1 MTDMTEAAEAPAQAP
16 AQAPAEAPTL
26 DNELDAVWDTNNAEP
41 VKETDETSAPEAD
54 GEAPDGEPVE
64 EPSEEVAPQKEGVE
78 FPSYLPADLK
88 KHWGTLPETTRAA
101 ISKSHR
107 DMSRKLTD
115 QGREIHG
122 IAPIKEVLIEAAQ
135 TMPFLA
141 KLTPAEAATQVMETA
156 KIAQKF
162 QDDPV
167 GATLL
172 VIDRY
177 GTADAIRNVLG
188 GQPAQNQITPQQIQ
202 QMVGGQFEQMMAE
215 RETTSVVDQ
224 FSGTAAEWDKVADDL
239 PTYIELVSRKTPNA
253 TAAERLQSAYDMA
266 IRANGLDKAPAE
278 TASSRDAATPDPEQA
293 EAAARAVAVNV
304 TSKPTGRAR
313 KLTEDELLDKVY
325 SEMQSK

>member
-1 MTDMTEAAEAPAQAP
+1 MTDMTEA

-26 DNELDAVWDTNNAEP
+26 DNELDAVWDTNNADP
-41 VKETDETSAPEAD
+41 VKETDETSAPEVD

-64 EPSEEVAPQKEGVE
+64 EPSEEVKAEEPEPVD
-78 FPSYLPADLK
+78 LPTDLPVDLK
-88 KHWGTLPETTRAA
+88 EHWGTLPEATRDA
-101 ISKSHR
+101 IAKSHR
-107 DMSRKLTD
+107 DMAKKLGD
-115 QGREIHG
+115 QGREIQG
-122 IAPIKEVLIEAAQ
+122 ITPIKEVLIEAAQ

-141 KLTPAEAATQVMETA
+141 NLTPAEAATQVMETA

-177 GTADAIRNVLG
+177 GTADAVRNVLG

-202 QMVGGQFEQMMAE
+202 QMVRGQFEQMMAV
-215 RETTSVVDQ
+215 RETTSVIDQ
-224 FSGTAAEWDKVADDL
+224 FSETAAEWDKVADDL
-239 PTYIELVSRKTPNA
+239 PTYFELAARKTPNE

-266 IRANGLDKAPAE
+266 IRANGLDKASAE